1 MNSQSGYC
9 SAAATAAADLPS
21 RFNGIPLTAEQ
32 SALLERAK
40 AYLFD
45 QARIIELGSERQ
57 PSTGPPSPRTS
68 SHPPPSQQ
76 PQQPQQQQQPKQQK
90 LAPHLTGPNTPPA
103 IAAGVDPRV
112 YTALCRIYVGQ
123 VAYTL
128 NEQQLRA
135 LFSQFGPP
143 VSVHLATSTS
153 DNQQSHQQQSSSSS
167 SAQHR
172 GYAFV
177 EYEVPEAADLAI
189 QHMNGQTIA
198 GRALK
203 VGRTKKYDEVMHSS
217 HSQLPEPSTSR
228 IYISNVHENLTE
240 EQLRE
245 IVQPFGEVEQCI
257 LLPDLTSTAGAD
269 ERNRG
274 YGFVEYKEQN
284 TASQIA
290 SVLNGMPLGGL
301 SLKATPAV
309 IGGPLGVGM
318 NELTMLSNKHTASDD
333 GSDGDG
339 GDSGSRIALPEEA
352 VRALDAINRQLGVS
366 QAVNHEP
373 VSPSRPVHPA
383 AHSST
388 PSEMNAIAE
397 SLIQAPAQH
406 HSKRHELMQK
416 LAASQPQPSRDHCV
430 VRIANSVDVG
440 DVDDM
445 LADDF
450 EQECTKYGKVAQV
463 KVRIERQQRGTEA
476 DVAMVYVEFASA
488 GEANAALAKLD
499 GRWFAKRRLSA
510 TLVDSIPN

>member
-1 MNSQSGYC
+1 MSSKAS
-9 SAAATAAADLPS
+9 SAETTSTAAADLPS
-21 RFNGIPLTAEQ
+21 RFSGIPLTAEQ
-32 SALLERAK
+32 SALLDRAK

-68 SHPPPSQQ
+68 SHLQPSQQ
-76 PQQPQQQQQPKQQK
+76 PQQPKQQN
-90 LAPHLTGPNTPPA
+90 LAPHLTGPNRPPA

-153 DNQQSHQQQSSSSS
+153 DNQQSHQQSHQQQSSSS

-274 YGFVEYKEQN
+274 YGFVEYREQN
-284 TASQIA
+284 TATQIA

-318 NELTMLSNKHTASDD
+318 NELTMLSKKHTASDGD
-333 GSDGDG
+333 GGDDGDD

-366 QAVNHEP
+366 QAVNREP

-416 LAASQPQPSRDHCV
+416 LAASQPQPSKDLCV

-450 EQECTKYGKVAQV
+450 EQECTKYGKVTQV
-463 KVRIERQQRGTEA
+463 KVRVERQQRGTEA

-510 TLVDSIPN
+510 TLVDSISN